1 MAGIRIDDTDAL
13 CLGSLF
19 ADYGLFFS
27 QRHSILKQQ
36 SVVMVIFQLMVEDLS
51 AELIAHLHP

>member
-27 QRHSILKQQ
+27 QRHSFLKQQ
-36 SVVMVIFQLMVEDLS
+36 SVVMVIFS
-51 AELIAHLHP
+51 